1 MHGEQSIKREL
12 DEAFRFGHIPT
23 RSPPDLS
30 PRSHSVGKL
39 CAPTANS
46 RGTQTE
52 MSTAH
57 AITERVA
64 TQARADMLALEDD
77 MMQVT
82 YDMELYTEE
91 QRLEIQRLSDL
102 VVLLEA
108 RLASLEA
115 GEDRTSW
122 VWQMLLLITAVILVI
137 GIVDG
142 GCVAMAPQLAVLL
155 DGGQSDW
162 RGVVNGGNESMSTA
176 LLNVSAADE
185 CSVFLPPVPPPPQ
198 DTFLDTDFVDRTCH
212 PAQRSDNDGAEE
224 VTAGNAKQCEREIGE
239 HNVTVD
245 SCAGKENLEVEEEGA
260 PRGEGR
266 RRGWI
271 TLAFAQ
277 RQASLMHKNLLQ
289 SALKSAWKG
298 PAFAT
303 ALLLIDTALFLP

>member
-1 MHGEQSIKREL
+1 MHGGQSIKREL

-30 PRSHSVGKL
+30 PSSHSCGKL

-46 RGTQTE
+46 RGTQTA
-52 MSTAH
+52 MSTVH
-57 AITERVA
+57 AITERIA

-115 GEDRTSW
+115 GEGRTSW
-122 VWQMLLLITAVILVI
+122 VWQMLLLFTVVILVI

-142 GCVAMAPQLAVLL
+142 GCVAMASQLAVLV

-162 RGVVNGGNESMSTA
+162 RGVVNGGNQSMSTA

-185 CSVFLPPVPPPPQ
+185 FLPPVTPPPQ
-198 DTFLDTDFVDRTCH
+198 DTFLDTDSVDRSCR
-212 PAQRSDNDGAEE
+212 PAQRSDNDGAQE
-224 VTAGNAKQCEREIGE
+224 VTAENAKECEREIGE
-239 HNVTVD
+239 HDVAVD
-245 SCAGKENLEVEEEGA
+245 RCAEKENLKVGEEDP
-260 PRGEGR
+260 PRGDGR
-266 RRGWI
+266 RRGCI
-271 TLAFAQ
+271 TLALAQ
-277 RQASLMHKNLLQ
+277 RQASLMQKNLLQ

-298 PAFAT
+298 PAVAT